1 MLGVVK
7 CCWQLI
13 WVCVLTLRDVGDH
26 VRGLP
31 GLVKTWSCEGDLTLG
46 PQRYC
51 EWGTAPSLWRG
62 LAAFVFH
69 SVVAALS
76 MGTPIGSEP
85 SDCRGGKEGRDAET
99 CPPVRPPKSLWRTV
113 CMKWCQA
120 VAHVCFSSLH
130 AVALYVCLLSSK
142 SLHLTLRLPVVL
154 DVHRHCGRLHG

>member
-51 EWGTAPSLWRG
+51 VLGLAPSLWRG

-85 SDCRGGKEGRDAET
+85 SDCRGGKEGRDAEA
-99 CPPVRPPKSLWRTV
+99 CPPGRPPKSLRRTV
-113 CMKWCQA
+113 CINSVRMLLMKASHHFMPSPFMRASLA
-120 VAHVCFSSLH
+120 VNPYL
-130 AVALYVCLLSSK
+130 
-142 SLHLTLRLPVVL
+142 
-154 DVHRHCGRLHG
+154 